1 MGGMCG
7 CRTPKARASMDSG
20 LAGINRFK
28 FAIAVS
34 RLLRQRLRYFWHSS
48 LVPWSLAAKLH
59 SMKTLYRPPF
69 TTIKVASE

>member
-1 MGGMCG
+1 
-7 CRTPKARASMDSG
+7 MDSG
-20 LAGINRFK
+20 LAGINKLR

-48 LVPWSLAAKLH
+48 LVPWSFASKLH
-59 SMKTLYRPPF
+59 SMKTLYRPAL